1 MAKQIV
7 WSQDIVE
14 AFISEGNLNRRQEYI
29 IRTRILGYSIAK
41 QASDLHLSIDQVN
54 KEISRLKYIYDKT
67 QVNSSILPKRL
78 FKSSDI
84 L

>member
-7 WSQDIVE
+7 WSQEIVE
-14 AFISEGNLNRRQEYI
+14 AYITLGNLNRRQEYI
-29 IRTRILGYSIAK
+29 LRTRILGYSIAK
-41 QASDLHLSIDQVN
+41 QASDLHLSVDQIN

-78 FKSSDI
+78 SKSDD